1 MSATDPIDAGVP
13 AGAAPGPDH
22 AAASAPPAAPAG
34 ARTRWRLGRSL
45 RARLLLSLLAVLV
58 VSAVAMGSSVYWSVL
73 RQTESLFDYQL
84 RQMALSMR
92 DQGYV
97 APEDARALADGQ
109 LDFVVQIWS
118 QDGRVV
124 YAARRDVEPP
134 ARAVIGFAEIPSGG
148 EVWRTFGVIARD
160 RVIQVAQ
167 PERIRHEKAA
177 QAALRSVVPLLA
189 VAPALALVI
198 GWLVSRSLAPLQRLA
213 AEVRARDTGSLEV
226 LSARGLPDEVRPL
239 VESLNALL
247 DRLGQALAAQRH
259 FVGDAA
265 HELRTPLTALKL
277 QVQLLRRATDEASR
291 DQAAQALTA
300 GVERA
305 TRLVEQLL
313 ALARS
318 EAATAR
324 EQGSPQPLAE
334 IVRQAM
340 AEVGPLAAARGT
352 SLELEAPAADGPT
365 IAHGAADVAV
375 LARNLIDNAVRYSP
389 DGGHVVVHVEVA
401 AGAAVLRVD
410 DDGPGI
416 PRADRELVFDRF
428 VRRENAA
435 GQTGS
440 GLGLAIVRQVALR
453 QGAQVSLDDSPLG
466 GLQVRVAWPGTGV
479 KSPT

>member
-1 MSATDPIDAGVP
+1 MSAQAQ
-13 AGAAPGPDH
+13 
-22 AAASAPPAAPAG
+22 AG
-34 ARTRWRLGRSL
+34 ARGTENSAAPSGRRLGRSL

-97 APEDARALADGQ
+97 APEDALALTDGQ
-109 LDFVVQIWS
+109 LDFVIQIWT

-124 YAARRDVEPP
+124 YAARRDVQPP
-134 ARAVIGFAEIPSGG
+134 SRAVIGFAEIPAGG

-167 PERIRHEKAA
+167 PERIRHRKAA

-213 AEVRARDTGSLEV
+213 ADVRARDTGALES
-226 LSARGLPDEVRPL
+226 LSAQGLPDEVRPL

-247 DRLGQALAAQRH
+247 ERLGQALAAQRN

-265 HELRTPLTALKL
+265 HELRSPLTALKL
-277 QVQLLRRATDEASR
+277 QVQLLRRANDEDSR

-300 GVERA
+300 GVDRA

-318 EAATAR
+318 EAAPAR
-324 EQGSPQPLAE
+324 PAGPPQPLAE
-334 IVRQAM
+334 IVRRSM
-340 AEVGPLAAARGT
+340 AEVGPFATARNT
-352 SLELEAPAADGPT
+352 SLELEAPASDGPT
-365 IAHGAADVAV
+365 IAHDVAEVAV

-389 DGGHVVVHVEVA
+389 EGGRVVVHVEEA
-401 AGAAVLRVD
+401 DGAAVLQVD

-416 PRADRELVFDRF
+416 PSADRELVFDRF

-453 QGAQVSLDDSPLG
+453 QGAQVRLDDSPLG
-466 GLQVRVAWPGTGV
+466 GLRVRVTWPAR
-479 KSPT
+479 S

>member
-1 MSATDPIDAGVP
+1 MSGYGMAVSVP
-13 AGAAPGPDH
+13 APPVDTAAR
-22 AAASAPPAAPAG
+22 APRRG
-34 ARTRWRLGRSL
+34 GLRVARTL

-58 VSAVAMGSSVYWSVL
+58 VAAAAMGSSVYWSVL
-73 RQTESLFDYQL
+73 KQTESLFDYQL
-84 RQMALSMR
+84 RQMALSLR

-109 LDFVVQIWS
+109 LDFVIQIWRE
-118 QDGRVV
+118 DGREV
-124 YAARRDVEPP
+124 YASRREVEPP
-134 ARAVIGFAEIPSGG
+134 PRAVIGYADIPGNG
-148 EVWRTFGVIARD
+148 VVWRTFGVIARD

-177 QAALRSVVPLLA
+177 QAALRSIVPLLA

-198 GWLVSRSLAPLQRLA
+198 GWLVSRSLTPLQRLA
-213 AEVRARDTGSLEV
+213 GEVRALDSGSLQA
-226 LSARGLPDEVRPL
+226 LSADGLPDEVLPL
-239 VESLNALL
+239 VQSLNALL

-265 HELRTPLTALKL
+265 HELRSPLTALKL
-277 QVQLLRRATDEASR
+277 QVQLLRRAPDDAARDE
-291 DQAAQALTA
+291 AAQALTA

-305 TRLVEQLL
+305 TRLVEQML

-318 EAATAR
+318 EAAPAADA
-324 EQGSPQPLAE
+324 GAAQPLAE
-334 IVRQAM
+334 IVRQVM

-352 SLELEAPAADGPT
+352 TLELDAADGGAAT
-365 IAHGAADVAV
+365 IAHGAAEVSA

-389 DGGHVVVHVEVA
+389 DGGRVEVRVEA
-401 AGAAVLRVD
+401 IDGAPVLQVD

-416 PRADRELVFDRF
+416 PPEDRDRVFDRF

-440 GLGLAIVRQVALR
+440 GLGLAIVRQVAR
-453 QGAQVSLDDSPLG
+453 HQGAEVTLEDSPLG
-466 GLQVRVAWPGTGV
+466 GLRVRVAWPARTRA
-479 KSPT
+479 S

>member
-1 MSATDPIDAGVP
+1 
-13 AGAAPGPDH
+13 
-22 AAASAPPAAPAG
+22 
-34 ARTRWRLGRSL
+34 
-45 RARLLLSLLAVLV
+45 
-58 VSAVAMGSSVYWSVL
+58 
-73 RQTESLFDYQL
+73 
-84 RQMALSMR
+84 
-92 DQGYV
+92 
-97 APEDARALADGQ
+97 
-109 LDFVVQIWS
+109 
-118 QDGRVV
+118 
-124 YAARRDVEPP
+124 
-134 ARAVIGFAEIPSGG
+134 
-148 EVWRTFGVIARD
+148 
-160 RVIQVAQ
+160 
-167 PERIRHEKAA
+167 
-177 QAALRSVVPLLA
+177 
-189 VAPALALVI
+189 
-198 GWLVSRSLAPLQRLA
+198 
-213 AEVRARDTGSLEV
+213 
-226 LSARGLPDEVRPL
+226 

-277 QVQLLRRATDEASR
+277 QVQLLRRANDEASR

-318 EAATAR
+318 EAAPAR
-324 EQGSPQPLAE
+324 EAGPPQPLAE

-410 DDGPGI
+410 DNGPGI

-466 GLQVRVAWPGTGV
+466 GLRVRVTWPARGV
-479 KSPT
+479 

>member
-1 MSATDPIDAGVP
+1 MPATEPLDATGRAVP
-13 AGAAPGPDH
+13 AGTAG
-22 AAASAPPAAPAG
+22 AAASDEPRPAPAG
-34 ARTRWRLGRSL
+34 KPRGAPGRWPLGRSL
-45 RARLLLSLLAVLV
+45 RARLLLSLLGVLV

-73 RQTESLFDYQL
+73 QQTESLFDYQL
-84 RQMALSMR
+84 RQMALSLR

-109 LDFVVQIWS
+109 LDFVIQIWS

-124 YAARRDVEPP
+124 YAARREVEPP
-134 ARAVIGFAEIPSGG
+134 ARAVIGFAEIRSGG

-167 PERIRHEKAA
+167 PERIRHQKAA

-198 GWLVSRSLAPLQRLA
+198 GWLVARSLAPLQRLA
-213 AEVRARDTGSLEV
+213 AEVRARDTAALEP
-226 LSARGLPDEVRPL
+226 LSAQGLPDEVRPL

-247 DRLGQALAAQRH
+247 DRLGRALAAQRH

-265 HELRTPLTALKL
+265 HELRSPLTALKL
-277 QVQLLRRATDEASR
+277 QVQVLRRAPDEATR
-291 DQAAQALTA
+291 DEAALALTA
-300 GVERA
+300 GVDRA

-318 EAATAR
+318 EATPASEA
-324 EQGSPQPLAE
+324 GLPHSLAE
-334 IVRQAM
+334 IVRQVM
-340 AEVGPLAAARGT
+340 ADVGSLAATRGT

-365 IAHGAADVAV
+365 IAHGAGDVAV

-389 DGGHVVVHVEVA
+389 DGGHVLVRVETVD
-401 AGAAVLRVD
+401 GAAVLQVD

-416 PRADRELVFDRF
+416 PPADRELVFDRF

-453 QGAQVSLDDSPLG
+453 QGARVSLDDSPLG
-466 GLQVRVAWPGTGV
+466 GLRVRVAWPRLA
-479 KSPT
+479 P